1 MAMPF
6 SPRWLCSKGR
16 SREALNSLARLRQLP
31 EDDPKVVAEWIS
43 IRGDGTCLTHARP
56 SAGTCG

>member
-1 MAMPF
+1 MPF

-31 EDDPKVVAEWIS
+31 EDDPKVMAEWIS
-43 IRGDGTCLTHARP
+43 IRGDGECFRP
-56 SAGTCG
+56 G